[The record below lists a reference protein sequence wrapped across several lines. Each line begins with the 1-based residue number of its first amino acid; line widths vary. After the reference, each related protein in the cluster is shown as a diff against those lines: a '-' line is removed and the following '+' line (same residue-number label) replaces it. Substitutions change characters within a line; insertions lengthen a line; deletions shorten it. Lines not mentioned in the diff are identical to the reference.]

1 MSESSMSPAAL
12 PPAAPPPLPPPGATA
27 PRAAVKNPW
36 VALALSVV
44 LPGVGQVYNGQ
55 LAKAFVFFLGF
66 TGAIY
71 FTANVN
77 PFFGFTIPFTY
88 LFNLVDAYRSA
99 ALGLGQPDS
108 LDTAAESPA
117 WGITLVALGALLLFH
132 NLGWLDLQRLA
143 RYWPL
148 LLIALGLAFLRGALQ
163 RRKGLQA
170 SE

>member
-12 PPAAPPPLPPPGATA
+12 PPAAPPPLPPPGAAA
-27 PRAAVKNPW
+27 PRAALKNPW

-66 TGAIY
+66 AGAIY

-99 ALGLGQPDS
+99 ALGVGRPDS
-108 LDTAAESPA
+108 LDDAAESPA

-132 NLGWLDLQRLA
+132 NLGWLDLQRLS

-148 LLIALGLAFLRGALQ
+148 LLIVLGLAFLRGALE
-163 RRKGLQA
+163 RRKGLQGT
-170 SE
+170 E

>member
-1 MSESSMSPAAL
+1 MSESSMSPEVLTPAPPQL
-12 PPAAPPPLPPPGATA
+12 PPPPAAPA
-27 PRAAVKNPW
+27 PRPGLKNPW

-71 FTANVN
+71 FTAEVN
-77 PFFGFTIPFTY
+77 PFFGFLIPFAY

-99 ALGLGQPDS
+99 ALGLGQSQS
-108 LDTAAESPA
+108 LDDAAESPA
-117 WGITLVALGALLLFH
+117 WGITLVVLGALLLFH
-132 NLGWLDLQRLA
+132 NLGWLDLHRLS

-148 LLIALGLAFLRGALQ
+148 LLIVLGLTFLRGALQ
-163 RRKGLQA
+163 RRKGLQGI
-170 SE
+170 E